1 MNEQLAKQI
10 LKIFANNPFDAYNH
24 KQISSRIGAGSKAER
39 QEVIRTMQELAEQK
53 HLVEDS
59 HKGKY
64 KINPK
69 SIDDELMPQNYVVGT
84 IDMKQ
89 GGKAYVIPEEEGRE
103 DIQIAPNNTHH
114 ALHGDTVKVLMF
126 PQRKMHKPEG
136 QVVEI
141 LKRAKTRFVGVI
153 QKQERFA
160 FMVSDSRTMQV
171 DIFIHIDDLAGAEN
185 GEKVLVEMTDWPERM
200 NNPVGKVIKRL
211 GKPGDNNVE
220 MQSILAEYDFP
231 LDFPKEVEEEAK
243 KIKKPTKKEISS
255 RRDFRDVTTFTIDP
269 ADAKDFDDALSFR
282 ELPNGHVEVG
292 VHIADVSYYVKPGSA
307 IDREAYE
314 RGTSVYLV
322 DRTIPMLPEKLCN
335 EVCSLRQ
342 DEEKLCF
349 SVVMEMDAK
358 GKVHNTW
365 MGKTVIK
372 SDRRM
377 AYEEAQEI
385 IENGDLKNEKSADA
399 VTVAILKL
407 HSIAEKLRVARYK
420 SGAINFETQEVKFQ
434 LDENAK
440 PIGVYIKES
449 KEANWLIEE
458 FMLLA
463 NRSVAEYIGKP
474 TNRVKSSKNSTTR
487 TFVYRVHDEPNPEKL
502 NTFVEF
508 VAKLGFSMKTS
519 SRKALAESY
528 NRLFENISGRGE
540 EHMVDTIAIRTM
552 SKAYYSTENI
562 GHYGLAFPYYTHF
575 TSPIRRYPD
584 LMVHRLLERY
594 LEGGASVN
602 ADEYE
607 DYCRHCSVMEKKAAD
622 AERTSVKYKQ
632 AEYLADK
639 LGQVFP
645 ALISGVSKWGIYAE
659 IEGNKCEGMIPIGS
673 LKDDYYMLDEDN
685 YQVIGRR
692 HGRCYKLGYP
702 VHIRVR
708 KVDLLKKQIDFD
720 LVEEEDTRAP
730 KHESK
735 KKSHKETQKPKSHG
749 RKKKG
754 AKRGLMVLACCLLAL
769 GCQQVPQVPAEPD
782 YADTTQWFV
791 ADRGAGVDV
800 FYITST
806 ETDDYPMG
814 GAVWYFSDT
823 YNDSLRA
830 LLQGEMTGVDQLLA
844 GDLNFYSPYYRQC
857 SMETFTAD
865 SLVAER
871 MPLAMGDVK
880 RAFDYYI
887 EHLNGGRPFIV
898 AGFSQ
903 GAIGVVELLKHMD
916 DEAYSRMV
924 AAYVIGWKVTDDDLA
939 ATTHILAA
947 RDSADLGVTVCYN
960 SVRTP
965 QCAIPMLSEGNRM
978 AINPLN
984 WRTDGEPATT
994 VFRGDTLTVTLDTAS
1009 LLLCV
1014 DGYTRNDYMLPL
1026 VGVDGNYHCL
1036 DITLYAEAI
1045 RRNIALRAKL
1055 MH

>member
-10 LKIFANNPFDAYNH
+10 LKIFANNPFDAFNH

-39 QEVIRTMQELAEQK
+39 QEVIRTMQQLAEEK
-53 HLVEDS
+53 HLVEDD

-69 SIDDELMPQNYVVGT
+69 SIDDELLPHNYVIGI

-141 LKRAKTRFVGVI
+141 IKRAKTRFVGVI

-171 DIFIHIDDLAGAEN
+171 DIFIHNDDLGGAEN
-185 GEKVLVEMTDWPERM
+185 GEKVLVEMTEWPERM
-200 NNPVGKVIKRL
+200 NNPVGKVVKRL
-211 GKPGDNNVE
+211 GRPGDNNVE

-231 LDFPKEVEEEAK
+231 LDFPAEVEEEAK
-243 KIKKPTKKEISS
+243 KIRRPTKKDLNG

-292 VHIADVSYYVKPGSA
+292 VHIADVSYYVRPGTA
-307 IDREAYE
+307 IDREAFE

-342 DEEKLCF
+342 DEDKLCF

-358 GKVHNTW
+358 GKVYGNW
-365 MGKTVIK
+365 FGKTVIR

-385 IENGDLKNEKSADA
+385 IENGERKVESGEQVAD
-399 VTVAILKL
+399 AILKL
-407 HSIAEKLRVARYK
+407 HAIATVLRAARYK

-463 NRSVAEYIGKP
+463 NKSVAEYIGKP
-474 TNRVKSSKNSTTR
+474 KNK

-528 NRLFENISGRGE
+528 NRLFENIAGRGE

-584 LMVHRLLERY
+584 LMVHRLLDRY
-594 LEGGASVN
+594 LAKGNSVN
-602 ADEYE
+602 PKEFEEYCE
-607 DYCRHCSVMEKKAAD
+607 HCSQMEQKATE
-622 AERTSVKYKQ
+622 AERASIKYKQ
-632 AEYLADK
+632 AEFLADK
-639 LGQVFP
+639 VGQVFE
-645 ALISGVSKWGIYAE
+645 ATISGICKWGVFAELKESHCEGLISMRKF
-659 IEGNKCEGMIPIGS
+659 N
-673 LKDDYYMLDEDN
+673 DDFYYIDDEN
-685 YQVIGRR
+685 YTLVGLH
-692 HGRCYKLGYP
+692 HGHNYRFGDT
-702 VHIRVR
+702 VTVRV
-708 KVDLLKKQIDFD
+708 
-720 LVEEEDTRAP
+720 
-730 KHESK
+730 
-735 KKSHKETQKPKSHG
+735 
-749 RKKKG
+749 
-754 AKRGLMVLACCLLAL
+754 
-769 GCQQVPQVPAEPD
+769 
-782 YADTTQWFV
+782 
-791 ADRGAGVDV
+791 AGVDM
-800 FYITST
+800 
-806 ETDDYPMG
+806 D
-814 GAVWYFSDT
+814 
-823 YNDSLRA
+823 R
-830 LLQGEMTGVDQLLA
+830 
-844 GDLNFYSPYYRQC
+844 RQ
-857 SMETFTAD
+857 MD
-865 SLVAER
+865 
-871 MPLAMGDVK
+871 
-880 RAFDYYI
+880 FD
-887 EHLNGGRPFIV
+887 
-898 AGFSQ
+898 
-903 GAIGVVELLKHMD
+903 
-916 DEAYSRMV
+916 
-924 AAYVIGWKVTDDDLA
+924 
-939 ATTHILAA
+939 IL
-947 RDSADLGVTVCYN
+947 
-960 SVRTP
+960 
-965 QCAIPMLSEGNRM
+965 
-978 AINPLN
+978 
-984 WRTDGEPATT
+984 PATQ
-994 VFRGDTLTVTLDTAS
+994 
-1009 LLLCV
+1009 
-1014 DGYTRNDYMLPL
+1014 
-1026 VGVDGNYHCL
+1026 
-1036 DITLYAEAI
+1036 
-1045 RRNIALRAKL
+1045 K
-1055 MH
+1055 

>member
-1 MNEQLAKQI
+1 MNEELAKQI

-39 QEVIRTMQELAEQK
+39 QEVIRTIQELAEQK

-69 SIDDELMPQNYVVGT
+69 SINDDLMPQNYVTGT

-114 ALHGDTVKVLMF
+114 ALHGDTVKVMLF

-141 LKRAKTRFVGVI
+141 IRRARTRFVGVI

-160 FMVSDSRTMQV
+160 FMVSDSRTMPV
-171 DIFIHIDDLAGAEN
+171 DIFIHIDDLGGAEN

-231 LDFPKEVEEEAK
+231 LEFPKEVEEEAK
-243 KIKKPTKKEISS
+243 KIKKPTKKEIAS
-255 RRDFRDVTTFTIDP
+255 RRDFRDITTFTIDP

-282 ELPNGHVEVG
+282 ELENGHVEVG

-349 SVVMEMDAK
+349 SVVMEMDSK
-358 GKVHNTW
+358 GKVYDSW
-365 MGKTVIK
+365 MGKSVIK

-385 IENGDLKNEKSADA
+385 IENGELKIENSADA
-399 VTVAILKL
+399 VAVAILKL
-407 HSIAEKLRVARYK
+407 HGIAEKLRAARYK

-463 NRSVAEYIGKP
+463 NRTVAEYVG
-474 TNRVKSSKNSTTR
+474 KSSNSRTSSETR
-487 TFVYRVHDEPNPEKL
+487 NTKTFVYRVHDEPNPEKL

-528 NRLFENISGRGE
+528 NRLFENIAGRGE

-584 LMVHRLLERY
+584 LMVHRLLDLY
-594 LEGGASVN
+594 LHDGKSVN

-607 DYCRHCSVMEKKAAD
+607 DYCKHCSIMEKKAAD

-632 AEYLADK
+632 AEFLADK

-692 HGRCYKLGYP
+692 HGRTYKLGYP

-708 KVDLLKKQIDFD
+708 RVDLLKKQIDFD
-720 LVEEEDTRAP
+720 LVEEDEPLGKQTSSSAKKKSGKPARSKKGAP
-730 KHESK
+730 ADKENK
-735 KKSHKETQKPKSHG
+735 KKSHSRR
-749 RKKKG
+749 RK
-754 AKRGLMVLACCLLAL
+754 
-769 GCQQVPQVPAEPD
+769 
-782 YADTTQWFV
+782 
-791 ADRGAGVDV
+791 
-800 FYITST
+800 
-806 ETDDYPMG
+806 
-814 GAVWYFSDT
+814 
-823 YNDSLRA
+823 
-830 LLQGEMTGVDQLLA
+830 
-844 GDLNFYSPYYRQC
+844 
-857 SMETFTAD
+857 
-865 SLVAER
+865 
-871 MPLAMGDVK
+871 
-880 RAFDYYI
+880 
-887 EHLNGGRPFIV
+887 
-898 AGFSQ
+898 
-903 GAIGVVELLKHMD
+903 
-916 DEAYSRMV
+916 
-924 AAYVIGWKVTDDDLA
+924 
-939 ATTHILAA
+939 
-947 RDSADLGVTVCYN
+947 
-960 SVRTP
+960 
-965 QCAIPMLSEGNRM
+965 
-978 AINPLN
+978 
-984 WRTDGEPATT
+984 
-994 VFRGDTLTVTLDTAS
+994 
-1009 LLLCV
+1009 
-1014 DGYTRNDYMLPL
+1014 
-1026 VGVDGNYHCL
+1026 
-1036 DITLYAEAI
+1036 
-1045 RRNIALRAKL
+1045 
-1055 MH
+1055 

>member
-1 MNEQLAKQI
+1 MRYVSIMNNQLAKQI
-10 LKIFANNPFDAYNH
+10 LKIFANNPFDAFNH

-39 QEVIRTMQELAEQK
+39 QEVIRTMQELAEQR

-69 SIDDELMPQNYVVGT
+69 SIDDDLLPQNYVTGT

-103 DIQIAPNNTHH
+103 DIQIASNNTHH
-114 ALHGDTVKVLMF
+114 ALHGDTVRVLMF

-153 QKQERFA
+153 QKQDRFA
-160 FMVSDSRTMQV
+160 FMVSDSRTMPV
-171 DIFIHIDDLAGAEN
+171 DIFIHIDDLGGAEN

-211 GKPGDNNVE
+211 GRPGDNNVE

-243 KIKKPTKKEISS
+243 KIKKPTKKEIAS
-255 RRDFRDVTTFTIDP
+255 RRNFRDVTTFTIDP

-282 ELPNGHVEVG
+282 ELPNGHIEVG

-335 EVCSLRQ
+335 DVCSLRQ
-342 DEEKLCF
+342 DEDKLCF
-349 SVVMEMDAK
+349 SVVMEMDAI
-358 GKVHNTW
+358 GKVYCTW
-365 MGKTVIK
+365 MGKSVIC
-372 SDRRM
+372 SNRRM

-385 IENGDLKNEKSADA
+385 IERGSASDA
-399 VTVAILKL
+399 VGEAILSL
-407 HSIAEKLRVARYK
+407 HAIATKLRAVRYK
-420 SGAINFETQEVKFQ
+420 NGAINFETQEVKFQ

-463 NRSVAEYIGKP
+463 NRTVAEYIGKQK
-474 TNRVKSSKNSTTR
+474 TQNSKLKTQNSAK

-528 NRLFENISGRGE
+528 NRLFENIAGRGE

-562 GHYGLAFPYYTHF
+562 GHYGLAFAYYTHF

-594 LEGGASVN
+594 LNGGDSVK
-602 ADEYE
+602 AAEYE
-607 DYCRHCSVMEKKAAD
+607 DYCKHCSIMEKKAAD
-622 AERTSVKYKQ
+622 AERTSVKYNQ
-632 AEYLADK
+632 AEDLADK

-720 LVEEEDTRAP
+720 LVDEEEPYAP
-730 KHESK
+730 KANNG
-735 KKSHKETQKPKSHG
+735 KEKHHKPKG
-749 RKKKG
+749 KGKPERRRK
-754 AKRGLMVLACCLLAL
+754 
-769 GCQQVPQVPAEPD
+769 
-782 YADTTQWFV
+782 
-791 ADRGAGVDV
+791 
-800 FYITST
+800 
-806 ETDDYPMG
+806 
-814 GAVWYFSDT
+814 
-823 YNDSLRA
+823 
-830 LLQGEMTGVDQLLA
+830 
-844 GDLNFYSPYYRQC
+844 
-857 SMETFTAD
+857 
-865 SLVAER
+865 
-871 MPLAMGDVK
+871 
-880 RAFDYYI
+880 
-887 EHLNGGRPFIV
+887 
-898 AGFSQ
+898 
-903 GAIGVVELLKHMD
+903 
-916 DEAYSRMV
+916 SR
-924 AAYVIGWKVTDDDLA
+924 
-939 ATTHILAA
+939 
-947 RDSADLGVTVCYN
+947 
-960 SVRTP
+960 
-965 QCAIPMLSEGNRM
+965 
-978 AINPLN
+978 
-984 WRTDGEPATT
+984 
-994 VFRGDTLTVTLDTAS
+994 
-1009 LLLCV
+1009 
-1014 DGYTRNDYMLPL
+1014 
-1026 VGVDGNYHCL
+1026 
-1036 DITLYAEAI
+1036 
-1045 RRNIALRAKL
+1045 
-1055 MH
+1055 

>member
-1 MNEQLAKQI
+1 MNEELAKQI

-39 QEVIRTMQELAEQK
+39 QEVIRTIQELAEQK

-69 SIDDELMPQNYVVGT
+69 SINDDLMPQNYVTGT

-114 ALHGDTVKVLMF
+114 ALHGDTVKVMLF

-141 LKRAKTRFVGVI
+141 IRRARTRFVGVI

-160 FMVSDSRTMQV
+160 FMVSDSRTMPV
-171 DIFIHIDDLAGAEN
+171 DIFIHIDDLGGAEN

-231 LDFPKEVEEEAK
+231 LEFPKEVEEEAK
-243 KIKKPTKKEISS
+243 KIKKPTKKEIAS
-255 RRDFRDVTTFTIDP
+255 RRDFRDITTFTIDP

-282 ELPNGHVEVG
+282 ELENGHVEVG

-349 SVVMEMDAK
+349 SVVMEMDSK
-358 GKVHNTW
+358 GKVYDSW
-365 MGKTVIK
+365 MGKSVIK

-385 IENGDLKNEKSADA
+385 IENGELKIENSADTVA
-399 VTVAILKL
+399 VAILKL
-407 HSIAEKLRVARYK
+407 HGIAEKLRAARYK

-463 NRSVAEYIGKP
+463 NRTVAEYVGKP
-474 TNRVKSSKNSTTR
+474 SNSRTSRTSRASSETR
-487 TFVYRVHDEPNPEKL
+487 NTKTFVYRVHDEPNPEKL

-528 NRLFENISGRGE
+528 NRLFENIAGRGE

-594 LEGGASVN
+594 LQGGKSVN

-632 AEYLADK
+632 AEFLADK

-692 HGRCYKLGYP
+692 HGRTYKLGYP

-708 KVDLLKKQIDFD
+708 RVDLLKKQIDFD
-720 LVEEEDTRAP
+720 LVEEDEPLGKQTSSSAKKKSGKPARNKKGAP
-730 KHESK
+730 ADKENK
-735 KKSHKETQKPKSHG
+735 KKSHSRR
-749 RKKKG
+749 RK
-754 AKRGLMVLACCLLAL
+754 
-769 GCQQVPQVPAEPD
+769 
-782 YADTTQWFV
+782 
-791 ADRGAGVDV
+791 
-800 FYITST
+800 
-806 ETDDYPMG
+806 
-814 GAVWYFSDT
+814 
-823 YNDSLRA
+823 
-830 LLQGEMTGVDQLLA
+830 
-844 GDLNFYSPYYRQC
+844 
-857 SMETFTAD
+857 
-865 SLVAER
+865 
-871 MPLAMGDVK
+871 
-880 RAFDYYI
+880 
-887 EHLNGGRPFIV
+887 
-898 AGFSQ
+898 
-903 GAIGVVELLKHMD
+903 
-916 DEAYSRMV
+916 
-924 AAYVIGWKVTDDDLA
+924 
-939 ATTHILAA
+939 
-947 RDSADLGVTVCYN
+947 
-960 SVRTP
+960 
-965 QCAIPMLSEGNRM
+965 
-978 AINPLN
+978 
-984 WRTDGEPATT
+984 
-994 VFRGDTLTVTLDTAS
+994 
-1009 LLLCV
+1009 
-1014 DGYTRNDYMLPL
+1014 
-1026 VGVDGNYHCL
+1026 
-1036 DITLYAEAI
+1036 
-1045 RRNIALRAKL
+1045 
-1055 MH
+1055 

>member
-1 MNEQLAKQI
+1 MNEELAKQI

-39 QEVIRTMQELAEQK
+39 QEVIRTIQELAEQK

-69 SIDDELMPQNYVVGT
+69 SINDDLMPQNYVTGT

-114 ALHGDTVKVLMF
+114 ALHGDTVKVMLF

-141 LKRAKTRFVGVI
+141 IRRARTRFVGVI

-160 FMVSDSRTMQV
+160 FMVSDSRTMPV
-171 DIFIHIDDLAGAEN
+171 DIFIHIDDLGGAEN

-231 LDFPKEVEEEAK
+231 LEFPKEVEEEAK
-243 KIKKPTKKEISS
+243 KIRKPTKKEIAS
-255 RRDFRDVTTFTIDP
+255 RRDFRDITTFTIDP

-282 ELPNGHVEVG
+282 ELENGHVEVG

-349 SVVMEMDAK
+349 SVVMEMDSK
-358 GKVHNTW
+358 GKVYDSW
-365 MGKTVIK
+365 MGKSVIK

-385 IENGDLKNEKSADA
+385 IENGELKIENSADA
-399 VTVAILKL
+399 VAVAILKL
-407 HSIAEKLRVARYK
+407 HGIAEKLRAARYK

-463 NRSVAEYIGKP
+463 NKTVAEFVGK
-474 TNRVKSSKNSTTR
+474 TSKTSASSKSRNTK

-528 NRLFENISGRGE
+528 NRLFENIAGRGE

-594 LEGGASVN
+594 LQGGKSVN

-607 DYCRHCSVMEKKAAD
+607 DYCRHCSLMEKKAAD

-632 AEYLADK
+632 AEYLSDK

-692 HGRCYKLGYP
+692 HGRTYKLGYP

-708 KVDLLKKQIDFD
+708 RVDLLKKQIDFD
-720 LVEEEDTRAP
+720 LVEEDESLGAQTSPSAKKRNGKSARNKKGAP
-730 KHESK
+730 ADKENK
-735 KKSHKETQKPKSHG
+735 KKSHSRR
-749 RKKKG
+749 RK
-754 AKRGLMVLACCLLAL
+754 
-769 GCQQVPQVPAEPD
+769 
-782 YADTTQWFV
+782 
-791 ADRGAGVDV
+791 
-800 FYITST
+800 
-806 ETDDYPMG
+806 
-814 GAVWYFSDT
+814 
-823 YNDSLRA
+823 
-830 LLQGEMTGVDQLLA
+830 
-844 GDLNFYSPYYRQC
+844 
-857 SMETFTAD
+857 
-865 SLVAER
+865 
-871 MPLAMGDVK
+871 
-880 RAFDYYI
+880 
-887 EHLNGGRPFIV
+887 
-898 AGFSQ
+898 
-903 GAIGVVELLKHMD
+903 
-916 DEAYSRMV
+916 
-924 AAYVIGWKVTDDDLA
+924 
-939 ATTHILAA
+939 
-947 RDSADLGVTVCYN
+947 
-960 SVRTP
+960 
-965 QCAIPMLSEGNRM
+965 
-978 AINPLN
+978 
-984 WRTDGEPATT
+984 
-994 VFRGDTLTVTLDTAS
+994 
-1009 LLLCV
+1009 
-1014 DGYTRNDYMLPL
+1014 
-1026 VGVDGNYHCL
+1026 
-1036 DITLYAEAI
+1036 
-1045 RRNIALRAKL
+1045 
-1055 MH
+1055 

>member
-1 MNEQLAKQI
+1 MNDNLAKQI

-24 KQISSRIGAGSKAER
+24 KQIASRIGANSKAER
-39 QEVIRTMQELAEQK
+39 QEVIRTMQTLAEDK
-53 HLVEDS
+53 HLVEDD

-69 SIDDELMPQNYVVGT
+69 SINDDLMPRNYVTGI

-89 GGKAYVIPEEEGRE
+89 GGKAYVIPDEEGRE
-103 DIQIAPNNTHH
+103 DIQIASNNTHH

-141 LKRAKTRFVGVI
+141 IHRSKTRFVGVI
-153 QKQERFA
+153 QRQERFA
-160 FMVSDSRTMQV
+160 FMVSDSRTMPV
-171 DIFIHIDDLAGAEN
+171 DIFIHNDDLGGAEN

-231 LDFPKEVEEEAK
+231 LDFPAEVEAEAK
-243 KIKKPTKKEISS
+243 KIKKPTKKELAG

-269 ADAKDFDDALSFR
+269 ADAKDFDDALSYR

-292 VHIADVSYYVKPGSA
+292 VHIADVSHYVKPGTA

-342 DEEKLCF
+342 DEDKLCF
-349 SVVMEMDAK
+349 SVVMEMDGK
-358 GKVHNTW
+358 GKVYKTW
-365 MGKTVIK
+365 MGKSVIR

-385 IENGDLKNEKSADA
+385 IENGNSAD
-399 VTVAILKL
+399 VVGDAILKL
-407 HSIAEKLRVARYK
+407 HGLATILRNQRYK

-474 TNRVKSSKNSTTR
+474 SGKSGAPRKSGTASR

-508 VAKLGFSMKTS
+508 VSKLGFSMKTS

-528 NRLFENISGRGE
+528 NRLFENIAGRGE

-594 LEGGASVN
+594 LEGGKSVS

-607 DYCRHCSVMEKKAAD
+607 EYCKHCSIMEKKAAD

-632 AEYLADK
+632 AEYLSDK

-720 LVEEEDTRAP
+720 LVEEDLPHAP
-730 KHESK
+730 KEKPSGKTGKSGK
-735 KKSHKETQKPKSHG
+735 K
-749 RKKKG
+749 R
-754 AKRGLMVLACCLLAL
+754 
-769 GCQQVPQVPAEPD
+769 
-782 YADTTQWFV
+782 
-791 ADRGAGVDV
+791 
-800 FYITST
+800 
-806 ETDDYPMG
+806 
-814 GAVWYFSDT
+814 
-823 YNDSLRA
+823 
-830 LLQGEMTGVDQLLA
+830 
-844 GDLNFYSPYYRQC
+844 
-857 SMETFTAD
+857 
-865 SLVAER
+865 
-871 MPLAMGDVK
+871 
-880 RAFDYYI
+880 
-887 EHLNGGRPFIV
+887 
-898 AGFSQ
+898 
-903 GAIGVVELLKHMD
+903 
-916 DEAYSRMV
+916 
-924 AAYVIGWKVTDDDLA
+924 
-939 ATTHILAA
+939 
-947 RDSADLGVTVCYN
+947 
-960 SVRTP
+960 
-965 QCAIPMLSEGNRM
+965 NR
-978 AINPLN
+978 
-984 WRTDGEPATT
+984 
-994 VFRGDTLTVTLDTAS
+994 
-1009 LLLCV
+1009 
-1014 DGYTRNDYMLPL
+1014 
-1026 VGVDGNYHCL
+1026 
-1036 DITLYAEAI
+1036 
-1045 RRNIALRAKL
+1045 
-1055 MH
+1055 